1 VLDHLARHS
10 QVRQGREKSR
20 QNAQTDREPWHV
32 AATDEKIVD
41 VALPPPKPPSDAKR
55 PRKVQG
61 DNGDI

>member
-1 VLDHLARHS
+1 
-10 QVRQGREKSR
+10 
-20 QNAQTDREPWHV
+20 V